1 MKHFAVGPKGGNL
14 QFCDRETGE
23 ILRELHL
30 PEGFY
35 PLARFAPYR
44 RFGEVMNLPGL
55 VLALHGNSLTCKPL
69 GQFESAANPSFRVS
83 PADRQI
89 KAMKRMMAR
98 TEALAKR
105 ASKALQATKRAKAAV
120 PQIAAPAA
128 DGGAVVDNSAP

>member
-1 MKHFAVGPKGGNL
+1 MKHFLVGPKGGNL
-14 QFCDRETGE
+14 QFVDRQTGE
-23 ILRELHL
+23 VLRELHL

-35 PLARFAPYR
+35 PLARFASLR
-44 RFGEVMNLPGL
+44 GAGETLILPGH
-55 VLALHGNSLTCKPL
+55 VLASQGNTLTCKPI

-128 DGGAVVDNSAP
+128 DGGAVLDNSAP